1 MKGEMAGA
9 AVTIANPETSAA
21 RYHGRAA
28 GTRCQSAV
36 LRSPYT
42 KRWNARSSSRRSA
55 CVLSARRTRG
65 CVEALLTLSTLTF
78 EDDEI

>member
-36 LRSPYT
+36 LRSPYSQEVERT
-42 KRWNARSSSRRSA
+42 FFKPKVCVRVVSA
-55 CVLSARRTRG
+55 EDKAMCGGLSHL
-65 CVEALLTLSTLTF
+65 VDFDL
-78 EDDEI
+78 

>member
-36 LRSPYT
+36 LRSPYSRSPRFRPALN
-42 KRWNARSSSRRSA
+42 KRVKRLGFGP
-55 CVLSARRTRG
+55 LSLYG
-65 CVEALLTLSTLTF
+65 KQIKLNVHS
-78 EDDEI
+78 